1 MTRPFQL
8 GASTSLGRTF
18 VSFVS
23 SVSIPWTVEVIG
35 VRSSPASQFGINK
48 GSYSARNGA
57 PLRVI
62 TQDVTICSNNVNINN
77 VCNANL
83 GPEIRRLV
91 DAALVAR

>member
-1 MTRPFQL
+1 M
-8 GASTSLGRTF
+8 
-18 VSFVS
+18 SFVS
-23 SVSIPWTVEVIG
+23 SVSIPWTAEVIG

-48 GSYSARNGA
+48 RSYSARNGA

-62 TQDVTICSNNVNINN
+62 TQDVSICNNVNINS

-91 DAALVAR
+91 DAALIAR

>member
-1 MTRPFQL
+1 M
-8 GASTSLGRTF
+8 
-18 VSFVS
+18 
-23 SVSIPWTVEVIG
+23 
-35 VRSSPASQFGINK
+35 QFGINK